1 MLSET
6 YPNVANVVANAVI
19 VAILI
24 VSLDL
29 VVNVVVASSSILTPV
44 VGAFESK
51 LCRSSSEWFASFII
65 VIYTHNERV

>member
-1 MLSET
+1 
-6 YPNVANVVANAVI
+6 VANVVANAVI

-24 VSLDL
+24 ISVDL
-29 VVNVVVASSSILTPV
+29 VVNVKVVASSSILTPV

-65 VIYTHNERV
+65 VLYSLY